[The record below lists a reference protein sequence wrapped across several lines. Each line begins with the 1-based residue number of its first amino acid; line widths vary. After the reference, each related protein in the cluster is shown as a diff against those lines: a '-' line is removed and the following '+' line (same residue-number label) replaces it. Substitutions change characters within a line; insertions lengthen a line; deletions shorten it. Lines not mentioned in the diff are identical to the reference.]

1 MATTNLLE
9 HLAAAVQ
16 AELRK
21 EIVQAKQQRAITKAS
36 FKSGPGARSEKG
48 GLAGLEIPFYENV
61 PHGTTALDP
70 LSGQTSFDGF
80 IPGRAAKMYVGLT
93 FTGFTVEW
101 EYFHEKDRSL
111 PENSMTQRE
120 RVMQTY
126 MQEMNWYAIGEGFG
140 TLAVIS
146 TGVASPGGTIT
157 CASDAT
163 ARGRSKGSIRL
174 AVSTNTAAGKR
185 VEYESYNT
193 ATHTKTATFYV
204 TSKPSAT
211 QAVVVIT
218 DGGTIGA
225 GDHIVKKGHYR
236 RVPYGLGYHIRENN
250 RLYQGVDTTN
260 YPFLNSRRINGGA
273 AAITPTLIDT
283 AKLALEVR
291 ANDTTARRKRKC
303 HLTHGHYRTLSA
315 SGYTLRQYNA
325 EKGQADTSFGLP
337 RNYEDE
343 DTVFVQDADMED
355 AYIYMR
361 DSVSYFEYRLS
372 ELQEVSPQSTMQ
384 YVGTNS
390 RGSTEMY
397 RNYGEACNLAW
408 DARGDDG
415 KLTPN
420 GGPNSSVVIDNLA
433 IPSINQVAEG
443 MSLV

>member
-1 MATTNLLE
+1 MATTNIRE

-21 EIVQAKQQRAITKAS
+21 EIVQAKQQRAVTKAS

-48 GLAGLEIPFYENV
+48 GLAGLEIPFYEGV

-70 LSGQTSFDGF
+70 ISGQTSFGNF
-80 IPGRAAKMYVGLT
+80 IPARAAKMFVGLT
-93 FTGFTVEW
+93 YTGFTVEW

-111 PENSMTQRE
+111 PENSVSQRE

-126 MQEMNWYAIGEGFG
+126 MQEMNWYSIGEGYG
-140 TLAVIS
+140 TLAVVS
-146 TGVASPGGTIT
+146 TGIASPGGTIT

-174 AVSTNTAAGKR
+174 AVSANTAAGSR
-185 VEYESYNT
+185 VEYESYNIST
-193 ATHTKTATFYV
+193 NTKTATFYI

-211 QAVVVIT
+211 QATVVIT

-225 GDHIVKKGHYR
+225 GDHIVKKGHYK
-236 RVPYGLGYHIRENN
+236 RVPYGLGYHIRDNN

-260 YPFLNSRRINGGA
+260 YTFLNSRRINGGA
-273 AAITPTLIDT
+273 AAITPTLVDT

-291 ANDTTARRKRKC
+291 ANDAGARRKRVL
-303 HLTHGHYRTLSA
+303 HLTPGHYRTLSV

-343 DTVFVQDADMED
+343 DTIFVQDSDMED
-355 AYIYMR
+355 AYCYMR

-372 ELQEVSPQSTMQ
+372 ELQQISPQATMQ
-384 YVGTNS
+384 YVGVNS

-397 RNYGEACNLAW
+397 TNYGEACNLAW

-415 KLTPN
+415 KMSPK
-420 GGPNSSVVIDNLA
+420 GAPNSSVVIDNLA
-433 IPSINQVAEG
+433 IPTINQVAEG